1 MPSLPSKPPI
11 TEGLNLGDLLKY
23 EAPNLYSRDQVTV
36 AAGQVLA
43 LGAVVGVVTASS
55 KVKVVDPTATDGSE
69 VAAGVLIQ
77 AVDANL
83 ADRDDGLI
91 VARHAIVADHALVW
105 PTGITVAEKKSAS
118 AQLKALG
125 ILVRKGI

>member
-1 MPSLPSKPPI
+1 MPTKPVF

-23 EAPNLYSRDQVTV
+23 EAPNLYSRDQITV

-43 LGAVVGVVTASS
+43 LGAVVGVITASS
-55 KVKVVDPTATDGSE
+55 KVKVVDPSASDGSE

>member
-1 MPSLPSKPPI
+1 MPTKPVF

-43 LGAVVGVVTASS
+43 LGAVVGVITASS
-55 KVKVVDPTATDGSE
+55 KVKVVDPSASDGSE

-105 PTGITVAEKKSAS
+105 PTGITVAEKKSAV

-125 ILVRKGI
+125 ILVRKGV

>member
-1 MPSLPSKPPI
+1 MPTKPVL

-43 LGAVVGVVTASS
+43 LGAVVGVVTATA
-55 KVKVVDPTATDGSE
+55 KVKAVDPSATDGTQ

-91 VARHAIVADHALVW
+91 VARPAIVADHALVW
-105 PTGITVAEKKSAS
+105 PTGITVAEKKSAI
-118 AQLKALG
+118 AQLKAIG
-125 ILVRKGI
+125 VLVRVAR

>member
-1 MPSLPSKPPI
+1 MPTKPVF

-43 LGAVVGVVTASS
+43 LGAVVGVITASS
-55 KVKVVDPTATDGSE
+55 KVKVVDPSATDGSE
-69 VAAGVLIQ
+69 VAAGVLLQ

-105 PTGITVAEKKSAS
+105 PTGITVAEKKSAV

>member
-1 MPSLPSKPPI
+1 MPTKPVF

-43 LGAVVGVVTASS
+43 LGAVVGVITASS
-55 KVKVVDPTATDGSE
+55 KVKVVDPSATDGSE

-77 AVDANL
+77 PVDANL

-125 ILVRKGI
+125 VLVRKGV

>member
-1 MPSLPSKPPI
+1 MPTRPVL

-43 LGAVVGVVTASS
+43 LGAVVGVVTAAA
-55 KVKVVDPTATDGSE
+55 KVKAVDPSATDGTQ

-105 PTGITVAEKKSAS
+105 PTGITVAEKKSAI
-118 AQLKALG
+118 AQLKAIG
-125 ILVRKGI
+125 VLVRVAR

>member
-1 MPSLPSKPPI
+1 MPTKPVF

-43 LGAVVGVVTASS
+43 LGAVVGVITASS
-55 KVKVVDPTATDGSE
+55 KVKVVDPSATDGSQA
-69 VAAGVLIQ
+69 AAGILIQ

-125 ILVRKGI
+125 ILVRKGV

>member
-1 MPSLPSKPPI
+1 MPTKPVF
-11 TEGLNLGDLLKY
+11 TEDLNLGDLLKY
-23 EAPNLYSRDQVTV
+23 EAPNLYSRDPVTV

-43 LGAVVGVVTASS
+43 LGAVVGVITASS
-55 KVKVVDPTATDGSE
+55 KVKVVDPSASDGSE

-77 AVDANL
+77 PVDANL

>member
-1 MPSLPSKPPI
+1 MPTKPVF

-43 LGAVVGVVTASS
+43 LGAVVGVITASS
-55 KVKVVDPTATDGSE
+55 KVKVVDPSASDGSE

-77 AVDANL
+77 AVDANM

>member
-1 MPSLPSKPPI
+1 MPTKPVF

-55 KVKVVDPTATDGSE
+55 KVKAVDPSATDGSQTS
-69 VAAGVLIQ
+69 AGVLIQ

>member
-1 MPSLPSKPPI
+1 MPTRPVL

-43 LGAVVGVVTASS
+43 LGAVVGVVTATA
-55 KVKVVDPTATDGSE
+55 KVKAVDPSATDGTQ

-105 PTGITVAEKKSAS
+105 PTGITVAEKKSAI
-118 AQLKALG
+118 AQLKAIG
-125 ILVRKGI
+125 VLVRVAR